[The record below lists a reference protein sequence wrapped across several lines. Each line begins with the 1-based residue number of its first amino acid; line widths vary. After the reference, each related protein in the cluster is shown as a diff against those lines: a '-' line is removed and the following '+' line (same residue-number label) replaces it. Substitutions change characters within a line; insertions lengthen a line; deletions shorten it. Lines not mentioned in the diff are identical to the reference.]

1 MNPAADSSW
10 HQRNGQ
16 LFVEERS
23 IDGGG
28 TPQVFLH
35 GFTQTSRSW
44 DPYVAL
50 LDQSTPMLRVDM
62 PGHGRSTHIR
72 ADLPATADLIAAQC
86 GLADY
91 IGYSM
96 GGRVALHVALQH
108 PQCVR
113 RLVLISATA
122 GIANPDERQKRRSDD
137 AVLADSIKDL
147 GVPQFINQWLAQP
160 LFSRLPTSQADVSD
174 RCRNTVEGLAQ
185 SLRDSGTGSQESLW
199 ERLHELTMPVLLIVG
214 EEDVKFCKIA
224 HEMKA
229 LIGDNARLEMI
240 AEAGHTVH
248 LEQSQQVAE
257 LFSGFLQTH

>member
-16 LFVEERS
+16 LFVEERA

-44 DPYVAL
+44 DPYVGL
-50 LDQSTPMLRVDM
+50 LDESTPMLRVDM
-62 PGHGRSTHIR
+62 PGHGLSTHIR
-72 ADLPATADLIAAQC
+72 ANLPATADLITTQC

-122 GIANPDERQKRRSDD
+122 GIADIDERQKRRSDD
-137 AVLADSIKDL
+137 AVLADSIGEL
-147 GVPQFINQWLAQP
+147 GVPQFINHWLAQP
-160 LFSRLPTSQADVSD
+160 MFSRLPTSQADIID

-185 SLRDSGTGSQESLW
+185 SLRDSGTGSQESFW
-199 ERLHELTMPVLLIVG
+199 ERLHELAMPVLLIVG
-214 EEDVKFCKIA
+214 KEDAKFCNIA
-224 HEMKA
+224 HEMKDR
-229 LIGDNARLEMI
+229 IGDNAQLEVI
-240 AEAGHTVH
+240 AGAGHTVH
-248 LEQSQQVAE
+248 LEQSQLLKRLLTE
-257 LFSGFLQTH
+257 FL

>member
-1 MNPAADSSW
+1 MNPLADSSW

-23 IDGGG
+23 IDGDG

-44 DPYVAL
+44 DPYVGL
-50 LDQSTPMLRVDM
+50 LDESTPLLRVDM

-72 ADLPATADLIAAQC
+72 ANLPATADLIAAQC
-86 GLADY
+86 GLGDY

-96 GGRVALHVALQH
+96 GGRAALHVALQH
-108 PQCVR
+108 PHCVR

-122 GIANPDERQKRRSDD
+122 GIANPDERQKRRRDD
-137 AVLADSIKDL
+137 EVLADTIGEL

-160 LFSRLPTSQADVSD
+160 MFSRLPTSQADVSD
-174 RCRNTVEGLAQ
+174 RCRNTAEGLAQ

-199 ERLHELTMPVLLIVG
+199 ERLHELVMPVLLVVG
-214 EEDVKFCKIA
+214 EEDIKFRNIA
-224 HEMKA
+224 HEMKG
-229 LIGDNARLEMI
+229 LIGDNARLEVI

-248 LEQSQQVAE
+248 LEQSQQVAQ
-257 LFSGFLQTH
+257 LLNRFLQTR

>member
-1 MNPAADSSW
+1 MSPAADSSW

-50 LDQSTPMLRVDM
+50 LDESTPMLRVDM
-62 PGHGRSTHIR
+62 PGHGLSTHIR
-72 ADLPATADLIAAQC
+72 ADLPATADLIATQC
-86 GLADY
+86 GLGDY

-108 PQCVR
+108 PHCVR

-122 GIANPDERQKRRSDD
+122 GLANPDERQKRRSDD
-137 AVLADSIKDL
+137 EVLADTIGEL

-160 LFSRLPTSQADVSD
+160 MFSRLPTSQSDIID
-174 RCRNTVEGLAQ
+174 RCRNTAEGLAQ

-199 ERLHELTMPVLLIVG
+199 ERLHELAMPALLIVG
-214 EEDVKFCKIA
+214 AEDVKFCNIA
-224 HEMKA
+224 HEMKDR
-229 LIGDNARLEMI
+229 IGDNAQLEVI
-240 AEAGHTVH
+240 TGAGHTVH
-248 LEQSQQVAE
+248 LEQSQQVAQLLNE
-257 LFSGFLQTH
+257 FL

>member
-1 MNPAADSSW
+1 MSPTADSSW

-23 IDGGG
+23 IDGAG

-50 LDQSTPMLRVDM
+50 LDQSTPMMRVDM
-62 PGHGRSTHIR
+62 PGHARSTHIR
-72 ADLPATADLIAAQC
+72 ANLPTTADLIATQC

-96 GGRVALHVALQH
+96 GGRVALHVALQRA
-108 PQCVR
+108 QCVR

-122 GIANPDERQKRRSDD
+122 GIADADERQKRRSDD
-137 AVLADSIKDL
+137 AILADSIMDL
-147 GVPQFINQWLAQP
+147 GVPQFISQWLAQP
-160 LFSRLPTSQADVSD
+160 MFSGLPTSQADVSD
-174 RCRNTVEGLAQ
+174 RGRNTVQGLGQ

-199 ERLHELTMPVLLIVG
+199 ERLPELTMPVLLIVG
-214 EEDVKFCKIA
+214 KEDIKFCNIA
-224 HEMKA
+224 HEMKG
-229 LIGDNARLEMI
+229 LIGDNARLEVI
-240 AEAGHTVH
+240 AGAGHTVH
-248 LEQSQQVAE
+248 LEQSQQVAQLLQE
-257 LFSGFLQTH
+257 FLKLL

>member
-23 IDGGG
+23 TDGGG

-50 LDQSTPMLRVDM
+50 LDESTPMLRVDM

-72 ADLPATADLIAAQC
+72 ADLPATADLIATQC
-86 GLADY
+86 DLGDY

-122 GIANPDERQKRRSDD
+122 GLANPDERQKRRSDD
-137 AVLADSIKDL
+137 AVLADSIKEL
-147 GVPQFINQWLAQP
+147 GVSQFINQWLAQP

-174 RCRNTVEGLAQ
+174 RCRNTAEGLGQ

-199 ERLHELTMPVLLIVG
+199 ERLHELAMPVLLIVG
-214 EEDVKFCKIA
+214 KEDAKFCKIA
-224 HEMKA
+224 HEMKG
-229 LIGDNARLEMI
+229 LIGDNAQLEVI

-248 LEQSQQVAE
+248 LEQSQQVAQ
-257 LFSGFLQTH
+257 LLNRFLQTR

>member
-1 MNPAADSSW
+1 MNPATDSSW

-23 IDGGG
+23 IGGGG

-50 LDQSTPMLRVDM
+50 LDESTPVLRVDM
-62 PGHGRSTHIR
+62 PGHGLSTRIR
-72 ADLPATADLIAAQC
+72 ANLPATADLIAAQC
-86 GLADY
+86 GLGDY

-108 PQCVR
+108 PHCVR

-122 GIANPDERQKRRSDD
+122 GLANPDERQKRRSDD
-137 AVLADSIKDL
+137 AVLADSVIEL

-174 RCRNTVEGLAQ
+174 RCRNTAEGLGQ

-199 ERLHELTMPVLLIVG
+199 ERLHELAMPVLLVVG
-214 EEDVKFCKIA
+214 EEDIKFRNIA
-224 HEMKA
+224 HEMKDR
-229 LIGDNARLEMI
+229 IGDNARLEMI
-240 AEAGHTVH
+240 TEAGHTVH
-248 LEQSQQVAE
+248 LEQSQQVAQ
-257 LFSGFLQTH
+257 LLNRFLQTR

>member
-1 MNPAADSSW
+1 MSPAADSSW
-10 HQRNGQ
+10 HQRNGP

-50 LDQSTPMLRVDM
+50 LGESTPMLRVDM

-72 ADLPATADLIAAQC
+72 ANLPATADLIATQC
-86 GLADY
+86 GLGDY

-96 GGRVALHVALQH
+96 GGRAALHVALQH

-122 GIANPDERQKRRSDD
+122 GIADADERQKRRSDD
-137 AVLADSIKDL
+137 AVLAHSIGEL

-160 LFSRLPTSQADVSD
+160 LFSRLPTSHADVSD
-174 RCRNTVEGLAQ
+174 RCRNTVEGLAE

-199 ERLHELTMPVLLIVG
+199 ERLHELTMPVLLVVG

-224 HEMKA
+224 HEMKNR
-229 LIGDNARLEMI
+229 IGDNARLEVI
-240 AEAGHTVH
+240 TGAGHTVH
-248 LEQSQQVAE
+248 LEQSQHVAE
-257 LFSGFLQTH
+257 LLNEFL

>member
-1 MNPAADSSW
+1 MNPAAESSW
-10 HQRNGQ
+10 HPRNGQ

-23 IDGGG
+23 NDGGG

-44 DPYVAL
+44 EPYVAL
-50 LDQSTPMLRVDM
+50 LDESTPMLRVDM
-62 PGHGRSTHIR
+62 PGHGLSTHIR
-72 ADLPATADLIAAQC
+72 ADLPATADLIATQC
-86 GLADY
+86 ALGDY

-108 PQCVR
+108 PQSVR
-113 RLVLISATA
+113 RLVLISTTA
-122 GIANPDERQKRRSDD
+122 GIANPDKRQRRRSDD
-137 AVLADSIKDL
+137 AVLADSIAEL

-174 RCRNTVEGLAQ
+174 RCRNTAEGLGQ

-199 ERLHELTMPVLLIVG
+199 ERLHELAMPVLLIVG
-214 EEDVKFCKIA
+214 EEDVKFCNIA
-224 HEMKA
+224 HEMKN
-229 LIGDNARLEMI
+229 LIGDNARLEII

-257 LFSGFLQTH
+257 LLTDFL

>member
-10 HQRNGQ
+10 HQRNGP
-16 LFVEERS
+16 LFVEERL

-35 GFTQTSRSW
+35 GFTQTARSW

-50 LDQSTPMLRVDM
+50 LDQSTPMMLIDM
-62 PGHGRSTHIR
+62 PGHGLSTHIR
-72 ADLPATADLIAAQC
+72 ANLPATADLIAAQC
-86 GLADY
+86 DLADY

-122 GIANPDERQKRRSDD
+122 GIADIDERQKRRSDD
-137 AVLADSIKDL
+137 AVLADSIGEL

-160 LFSRLPTSQADVSD
+160 MFSHLPTSQADISD
-174 RCRNTVEGLAQ
+174 RCRNTIKGLAQ

-199 ERLHELTMPVLLIVG
+199 ERLHELAMPVLLIVG
-214 EEDVKFCKIA
+214 EEDVKFCNIA

-229 LIGDNARLEMI
+229 LIGDNARLEVI
-240 AEAGHTVH
+240 TEAGHTVH
-248 LEQSQQVAE
+248 LEQSQQVAQ
-257 LFSGFLQTH
+257 LLNRFLQTR

>member
-50 LDQSTPMLRVDM
+50 LDESTPMLRVDM
-62 PGHGRSTHIR
+62 PGHGLSTHIR
-72 ADLPATADLIAAQC
+72 ADLPATADLIATQC

-108 PQCVR
+108 PHCVR

-122 GIANPDERQKRRSDD
+122 GLANPDERQKRRSDG
-137 AVLADSIKDL
+137 AVLSDSVIEL

-174 RCRNTVEGLAQ
+174 RCRNTAEGLGQ

-199 ERLHELTMPVLLIVG
+199 ERLHELAMPVLLVVG
-214 EEDVKFCKIA
+214 EEDIKFRNIA
-224 HEMKA
+224 HEMKG
-229 LIGDNARLEMI
+229 LIGDNARLEVI
-240 AEAGHTVH
+240 TGAGHTVH
-248 LEQSQQVAE
+248 LEQSQLVAE
-257 LFSGFLQTH
+257 LLNRFLQTR

>member
-23 IDGGG
+23 ADGGG

-44 DPYVAL
+44 DPYVAI
-50 LDQSTPMLRVDM
+50 LDQSTPLLRVDM
-62 PGHGRSTHIR
+62 PGHGLSTHIR

-122 GIANPDERQKRRSDD
+122 GISDPDQRQKRRSDD
-137 AVLADSIKDL
+137 AVLADSIGEL
-147 GVPQFINQWLAQP
+147 GVSRFINQWLAQP

-174 RCRNTVEGLAQ
+174 RCRNTADGLAQ

-214 EEDVKFCKIA
+214 EEDDKFCKIA

-248 LEQSQQVAE
+248 LEQSQQVAQ
-257 LFSGFLQTH
+257 LLNRFLQTR

>member
-23 IDGGG
+23 TDGGG

-50 LDQSTPMLRVDM
+50 LDESTPMLRVDM

-72 ADLPATADLIAAQC
+72 ADLPATADLIATQC
-86 GLADY
+86 GLGDY

-122 GIANPDERQKRRSDD
+122 GLANPDERQKRRSDD
-137 AVLADSIKDL
+137 AVLADSVIEL
-147 GVPQFINQWLAQP
+147 GVPQFIKQWLAQP

-174 RCRNTVEGLAQ
+174 RCRNTAEGLAQ
-185 SLRDSGTGSQESLW
+185 SLRDSGTGSQESFW
-199 ERLHELTMPVLLIVG
+199 ERLHELAMPVLLVVG
-214 EEDVKFCKIA
+214 EEDVKFCNIA
-224 HEMKA
+224 HEMKDR
-229 LIGDNARLEMI
+229 IGNNAQLEVI

-248 LEQSQQVAE
+248 LEQSQQVAQ
-257 LFSGFLQTH
+257 LLNRFLQTR

>member
-1 MNPAADSSW
+1 MNPLADSSW

-62 PGHGRSTHIR
+62 PGHGLSTHIR
-72 ADLPATADLIAAQC
+72 ADLPATADLIATQC

-96 GGRVALHVALQH
+96 GGRAALHVALQH
-108 PQCVR
+108 PHCVR

-122 GIANPDERQKRRSDD
+122 GIADLDERQKRRSDD
-137 AVLADSIKDL
+137 AVLADSIGEL

-160 LFSRLPTSQADVSD
+160 MFSRLPTSQADVSD
-174 RCRNTVEGLAQ
+174 RCRNTAEGLAQ
-185 SLRDSGTGSQESLW
+185 SLRESGTGSQESLW
-199 ERLHELTMPVLLIVG
+199 ERLHELAMPVLLVVG
-214 EEDVKFCKIA
+214 EEDVKFCNIA
-224 HEMKA
+224 HEMKDR
-229 LIGDNARLEMI
+229 IGDNAQLEVI
-240 AEAGHTVH
+240 AGAGHTVH
-248 LEQSQQVAE
+248 LEQSQLVAE
-257 LFSGFLQTH
+257 LLNGFFQTR

>member
-23 IDGGG
+23 TDGGG

-50 LDQSTPMLRVDM
+50 LDESTPMMRVDM

-72 ADLPATADLIAAQC
+72 ADLPATADLIATQC
-86 GLADY
+86 GLGDY

-137 AVLADSIKDL
+137 AVLADSIGEL

-160 LFSRLPTSQADVSD
+160 MFSCLPTSQSDITD
-174 RCRNTVEGLAQ
+174 RCRNTADGLAQ
-185 SLRDSGTGSQESLW
+185 SLRDSGTGSQESFW
-199 ERLHELTMPVLLIVG
+199 ERLHELAMPVLLIVG
-214 EEDVKFCKIA
+214 KEDAKFCKIA
-224 HEMKA
+224 HEMKG
-229 LIGDNARLEMI
+229 LIGDNAQLEVI

-248 LEQSQQVAE
+248 LEQSQQVAQ
-257 LFSGFLQTH
+257 LLNRFLQTR